1 MNPVGPIQNLAL
13 SGLAQ
18 ASQSSQA
25 AKPAQEEG
33 FGDMLMDVLKE
44 VNDSQQQASEKETDF
59 MTGRRKVDYQDLMIS
74 MEKASTALQ
83 LTATV
88 RDNVL
93 QAYQQISSMQV

>member
-1 MNPVGPIQNLAL
+1 MNPIGPIQNLAL

-18 ASQSSQA
+18 PTAVP
-25 AKPAQEEG
+25 KTGQEEG

-44 VNDSQQQASEKETDF
+44 VNTTQQQASEKETDF

-88 RDNVL
+88 RDNLL
-93 QAYQQISSMQV
+93 QSYQQISSMQV